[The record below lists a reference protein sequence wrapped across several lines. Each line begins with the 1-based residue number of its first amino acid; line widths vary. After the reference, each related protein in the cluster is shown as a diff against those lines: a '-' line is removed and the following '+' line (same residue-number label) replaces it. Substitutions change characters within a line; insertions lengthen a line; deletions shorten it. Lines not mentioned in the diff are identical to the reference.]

1 MAAVRPL
8 AVLSL
13 LVVGCS
19 SAGGGPSDASGTGG
33 VGGAPAPLAGP
44 CPDHLAIGHFALSMV
59 PAMNGNLAYSHFG
72 GWVTNAVDPTRTL
85 IEQMRS
91 GPCRL
96 LVWPSP
102 QCDPPCHQAGTACVS
117 TNQCGPLLVRRSVGT
132 ITVTGL
138 TSSVSAEPLSS
149 QAFYN
154 ASIADYPPALPGAA
168 IALHAT
174 GGAYLPFTLAGEGLA
189 PLVFPAPTEIV
200 RDNQPYT
207 VTWTPA
213 GTGRSRILAELNIAH
228 EGPIWNQIACDL
240 PDTGAGEIP
249 ADIIHALFANGA
261 DGFPTLALTRR
272 TVDATPFGT
281 GCVDFAVSTW
291 VQQPVPVEGI
301 ISCNCN
307 VPDCQTTPDPLPC
320 PVGHLCRR
328 FGTPGG
334 ASCD

>member
-1 MAAVRPL
+1 MADVRAL
-8 AVLSL
+8 AALLL
-13 LVVGCS
+13 LVVGCNS
-19 SAGGGPSDASGTGG
+19 SGGGPRDASGTGG

-44 CPDHLAIGHFALSMV
+44 CPDDLGIGHFALSLY
-59 PAMNGNLAYSHFG
+59 PAMDGNAAYSQLG
-72 GWVTNAVDPTRTL
+72 GRVTNTVDPTRTL
-85 IEQMRS
+85 VEQMRS

-96 LVWPSP
+96 LAWPSA
-102 QCDPPCHQAGTACVS
+102 QCDPPCQQGGTGCVS
-117 TNQCGPLLVRRSVGT
+117 TNQCAQLPIGVSVGT
-132 ITVTGL
+132 VTVTGL
-138 TSSVSAEPLSS
+138 TSVVTAEPLGSS
-149 QAFYN
+149 HVYA
-154 ASIADYPPALPGAA
+154 ASIVDYPPALSGAA

-174 GGAYLPFTLAGEGLA
+174 GGTHPPFTLAGEGIE
-189 PLVFPAPTEIV
+189 PLVFPAPTATV
-200 RDNQPYT
+200 RDNQPYPL
-207 VTWTPA
+207 TWTPA

-272 TVDATPFGT
+272 TVDATPLGT
-281 GCVDFAVSTW
+281 GCVDFAVSTR

-307 VPDCQTTPDPLPC
+307 GGDCQSTDDPLPC
-320 PVGHLCRR
+320 PEGHFCRP
-328 FGTPGG
+328 FGTAGG

>member
-1 MAAVRPL
+1 MAAVRAL
-8 AVLSL
+8 AALCL
-13 LVVGCS
+13 LVIGCS
-19 SAGGGPSDASGTGG
+19 SAGGGPGDASGTGG
-33 VGGAPAPLAGP
+33 GGGAPAPLAGP
-44 CPDHLAIGHFALSMV
+44 CPDDLAIGHFALSLV
-59 PAMNGNLAYSHFG
+59 PPQDGNDGYSQFG
-72 GWVTNAVDPTRTL
+72 GRVRNAVDPTTTL
-85 IEQMRS
+85 VEQMRS
-91 GPCRL
+91 GACRL
-96 LVWPSP
+96 LVWPDLR
-102 QCDPPCHQAGTACVS
+102 CDPPCHEAGTACVA
-117 TNQCGPLLVRRSVGT
+117 TNQCGQLPIGRSVGT
-132 ITVTGL
+132 VTVTGL
-138 TSSVSAEPLSS
+138 TSSVSSEPLSS
-149 QAFYN
+149 QAIYN

-168 IALHAT
+168 ISLHAT
-174 GGAYLPFTLAGEGLA
+174 GGAYPPFTLAGEGIE
-189 PLVFPAPTEIV
+189 PLVFPAPTATV

-207 VTWTPA
+207 LTWTPA
-213 GTGRSRILAELNIAH
+213 RTGRSRILAELTIAH
-228 EGPIWNQIACDL
+228 EGPIWNKIACDL

-272 TVDATPFGT
+272 TVDATPFGA

-328 FGTPGG
+328 LGTPGG